1 MGKELRES
9 GGKIMG
15 RGDFVRDVG
24 GEREV
29 SWRLRREMVN
39 LALLLTPLAICIG
52 NQMCGASRY
61 SKRYRDSELL

>member
-1 MGKELRES
+1 MGKEVRES

-15 RGDFVRDVG
+15 RGDFVRDGG

-39 LALLLTPLAICIG
+39 LVLLLTPLAICIG
-52 NQMCGASRY
+52 NQMISSALWN
-61 SKRYRDSELL
+61 K